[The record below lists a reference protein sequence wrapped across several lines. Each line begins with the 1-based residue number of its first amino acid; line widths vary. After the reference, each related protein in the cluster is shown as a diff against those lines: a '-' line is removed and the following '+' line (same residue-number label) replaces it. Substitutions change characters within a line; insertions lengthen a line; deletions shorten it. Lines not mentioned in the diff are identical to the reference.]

1 MGVLRQAAACFAFL
15 GLSVG
20 AAQANGL
27 WGDNPVSLKDGP
39 GGSYWVVTIG
49 GYGAVEP
56 AFPGSKDYKGTGRLI
71 FDVYRAGDREW
82 LTLPNDAASITVYEA
97 GNFRAGIAADLISG
111 RFQNSGDAV
120 HGLHDVDTTIEAG
133 GFLEFYPV
141 PFVRTRAELLQ
152 GVTGAE
158 GFAANLMADFI
169 YRPAPQWL
177 FTVGPRLKFV
187 DDQYNS
193 AFFSI
198 SPQDSFRSNLPGLP
212 FLAPFTAKGGLYSA
226 GVDATVRY
234 NITERISLRAFAEW
248 NRLTGDAADNPLVRL
263 RGSEDQFEAGVGAAY
278 KFNFAF

>member
-1 MGVLRQAAACFAFL
+1 
-15 GLSVG
+15 
-20 AAQANGL
+20 
-27 WGDNPVSLKDGP
+27 
-39 GGSYWVVTIG
+39 
-49 GYGAVEP
+49 
-56 AFPGSKDYKGTGRLI
+56 LI

-120 HGLHDVDTTIEAG
+120 HGLHDVDYTVEVG

-141 PFVRTRAELLQ
+141 PFLRTRAELLQ

-158 GFAANLMADFI
+158 GFTANLMADFI
-169 YRPAPQWL
+169 YQPTPQWL
-177 FTVGPRLKFV
+177 FTAGPRLKFV
-187 DDQYNS
+187 DNNYND

-198 SPQDSFRSNLPGLP
+198 SPLDSFQSSFSGLP
-212 FLAPFTAKGGLYSA
+212 FLPPFTAKGGLYSA

-234 NITERISLRAFAEW
+234 NLTESISLRAFAEW

-263 RGSEDQFEAGVGAAY
+263 RGSEDQFQFGLGAAY

>member
-1 MGVLRQAAACFAFL
+1 MAGLRRAAACFAFL

-27 WGDNPVSLKDGP
+27 FGDNPVSLKDGP
-39 GGSYWVVTIG
+39 YGSYWVVTIG
-49 GYGAVEP
+49 GYGAAEP
-56 AFPGSKDYKGTGRLI
+56 AFPGSKDYKGTGRII

-120 HGLHDVDTTIEAG
+120 HGLHDVDYTIEAG
-133 GFLEFYPV
+133 GFFEFYPA
-141 PFVRTRAELLQ
+141 PFLRTRAELLQ

-158 GFAANLMADFI
+158 GFTANLMADFI
-169 YRPAPQWL
+169 YQPTPQWL

-187 DDQYNS
+187 DDAYNN

-198 SPQDSFRSNLPGLP
+198 SPLDSSRSGLP
-212 FLAPFTAKGGLYSA
+212 IFSAQGGLYSA
-226 GVDATVRY
+226 GVDATIRY
-234 NITERISLRAFAEW
+234 NLTERISIRAFAEW
-248 NRLTGDAADNPLVRL
+248 NRLTGDAANNPLVQL
-263 RGSEDQFEAGVGAAY
+263 RGSEDQWQVGIGAAY
-278 KFNFAF
+278 KFNFGF